1 MSRSTSWRSLSPS
14 AIAPFSPSSKIA
26 IVRHQKWPYNLPMQE
41 EELERRSAELKA
53 RMLAQRNV
61 DARKRPTGAAIRD
74 ARSTVRQV
82 DTVAVPDGGKS
93 AERAEVAALKMRI
106 SELEAENKSLRRQLA
121 STNYQAPLPSRASGD
136 SVREQRHNFFKYSN
150 LRRY

>member
-1 MSRSTSWRSLSPS
+1 M
-14 AIAPFSPSSKIA
+14 
-26 IVRHQKWPYNLPMQE
+26 QK

-53 RMLAQRNV
+53 RMLAQRKAGV
-61 DARKRPTGAAIRD
+61 RERATDAGTQD
-74 ARSTVRQV
+74 SRSTVKQ
-82 DTVAVPDGGKS
+82 VAVPVESKS

-121 STNYQAPLPSRASGD
+121 STNYQAPPPSRSSGD

>member
-1 MSRSTSWRSLSPS
+1 MRR
-14 AIAPFSPSSKIA
+14 
-26 IVRHQKWPYNLPMQE
+26 

-53 RMLAQRNV
+53 RMLAKRNADAQQRLI
-61 DARKRPTGAAIRD
+61 DAAIQD
-74 ARSTVRQV
+74 SRSTVKQV
-82 DTVAVPDGGKS
+82 DPVAIHGDSKS
-93 AERAEVAALKMRI
+93 AETTEVAALKMRI

-121 STNYQAPLPSRASGD
+121 STNYQAHSPSRSSGD